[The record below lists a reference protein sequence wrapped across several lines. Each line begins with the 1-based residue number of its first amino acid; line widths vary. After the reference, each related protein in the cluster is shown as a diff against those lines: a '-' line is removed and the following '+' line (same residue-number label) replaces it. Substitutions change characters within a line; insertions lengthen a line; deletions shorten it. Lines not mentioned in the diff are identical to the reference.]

1 MHFLLLIV
9 LGLEAISAQT
19 DPEVLQVLTT
29 AAVYV
34 GELDSAVRSD
44 PLRVANRT
52 VAVIPGAPG
61 SGLPSERC
69 LPGIGH
75 RGWPER
81 LDLPSR
87 DVRWPKRAHG
97 YRLNVRGRNFGPARW
112 RSAFASRVQLGNHPG
127 PRCVHGWLGTSC
139 IFVQRWLSAPL
150 ERRRGMGGHCVL
162 LYMGSVKRQP
172 PNRGVSGLLGH
183 VCN

>member
-1 MHFLLLIV
+1 VHFLLLIV

-97 YRLNVRGRNFGPARW
+97 YRLKVRGRNFGRHGGVRLSLPVFNSETTQVLVAFTAGWGPPAFSSRGGFLLLSKEGEEW
-112 RSAFASRVQLGNHPG
+112 AVTAS
-127 PRCVHGWLGTSC
+127 CYTWE
-139 IFVQRWLSAPL
+139 A
-150 ERRRGMGGHCVL
+150 
-162 LYMGSVKRQP
+162 
-172 PNRGVSGLLGH
+172 
-183 VCN
+183 